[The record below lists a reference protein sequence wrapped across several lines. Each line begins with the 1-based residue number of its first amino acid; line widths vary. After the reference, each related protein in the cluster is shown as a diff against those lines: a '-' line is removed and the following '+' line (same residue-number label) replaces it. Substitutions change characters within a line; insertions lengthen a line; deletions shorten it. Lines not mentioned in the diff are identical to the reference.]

1 MSNDVCWKCN
11 TGRGYMKFED
21 HVYCGDCYDY
31 ELHEVAHKR
40 LEEINRLLPILAA
53 KDAEIKRL
61 RTALEISAT
70 ISLRMAEEQ
79 GE

>member
-1 MSNDVCWKCN
+1 
-11 TGRGYMKFED
+11 MKFED
-21 HVYCGDCYDY
+21 HVYCDDCYDD

-61 RTALEISAT
+61 RTALEISAAT
-70 ISLRMAEEQ
+70 AALRMAEEQ
-79 GE
+79 GK